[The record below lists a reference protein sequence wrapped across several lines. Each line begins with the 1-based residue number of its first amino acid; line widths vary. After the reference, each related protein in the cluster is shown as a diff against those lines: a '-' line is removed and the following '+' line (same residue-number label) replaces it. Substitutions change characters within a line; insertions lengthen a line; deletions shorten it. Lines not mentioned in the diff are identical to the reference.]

1 MENHSAIIDRIDEK
15 TDLVLKIDTKEFRI
29 CLTDDS
35 PGDIKNVFNLL
46 IIELKKGKFEFT
58 LTDDTQDLFYHICAE
73 YIKQLNGEIADV
85 FSQLKKYELI
95 EPK

>member
-1 MENHSAIIDRIDEK
+1 MENHSATIDRNDEK
-15 TDLVLKIDTKEFRI
+15 TDLVLKIDPKEFRI
-29 CLTDDS
+29 CLTDDN

-58 LTDDTQDLFYHICAE
+58 LTDDTPDLFHHICAE